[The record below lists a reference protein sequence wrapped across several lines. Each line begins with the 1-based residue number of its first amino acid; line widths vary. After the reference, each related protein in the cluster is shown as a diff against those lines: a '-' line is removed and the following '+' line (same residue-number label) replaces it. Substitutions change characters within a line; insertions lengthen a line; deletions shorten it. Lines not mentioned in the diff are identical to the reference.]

1 MTFRFDI
8 EPSSRQ
14 GFSFIIDRGTE
25 TNLRPDVDNGGFN
38 RIPFGFQSADRQS
51 FVAAWRFSP
60 TAAFTNDLRGGWFF
74 SQPIFDRNDVAS
86 DFFLTLPL
94 VDSPESTF
102 ERQGRDSHQ
111 YTIVDNAVWA
121 NGNHSLRFG
130 GQAQFFRLTPFG
142 PPAFSQSTIPT
153 LSIGTGP
160 STPSLIASQF
170 PGGIS
175 STQLASANNLLAL
188 LGGFVESADATFNAT
203 SATSGFVQGAF
214 PTRHLNFENYSVY
227 IQDAWRV
234 SPRLTLNFGLR
245 YELFS
250 PIREADRLALE
261 PIIPEGTDPVAA
273 VLNPNGQFNFVGTN
287 AGGSNFFRW
296 DKNNFAPVFSFA
308 YSPNFTNRLL
318 GGVFP
323 GAGRTVIRGGYR
335 ISYVNDEF
343 VRGADNALTGNQ
355 GLTQGVSLTN
365 LDLRASGG
373 SPAFETPPFQVPR
386 SYALNNEL
394 AGNFGTVFGIDPNL
408 RVPMTQEWNFGV
420 QREIGFQTV
429 FEIRYV
435 GGKSDNLLRALDFNQ
450 VNIFGNGFLGDFERA
465 RRNLSA
471 FGNPAC
477 TAATAAVTGCEV
489 LTVFP
494 GIEAGG
500 LLNNGTIRSLIAS
513 GQPGQLAFI
522 YIANAFGGS
531 SNLFLAN
538 PNTGVADLLQN
549 GAKYRYHS
557 LQTEIRRRF
566 AQGVQ
571 LQANYTFQKT
581 LTNTGG
587 VGQTNFDPLLDINQP
602 ELEYARADYDAA
614 HIFNFNGIFE
624 LPFGR
629 GRRWMN
635 QGGLANAIFGGWELT
650 SIVKVATGAPFSILD
665 TRGTL
670 NRTGR
675 SARQTA
681 TSNLT
686 KDQIK
691 DLIGIFHTPEG
702 VFFIN
707 PSVINTTGRAAEGI
721 GSTPF
726 EGQVFFNAPPGTT
739 GNLERNFLN
748 GPLFVNWDAGL
759 MKNFYFGETTRFQIR
774 AEAFNVLNRANF
786 FIGNVSFVPSGT
798 SFDINS
804 TNFGRV
810 NSTFDPRI
818 IQFVGRFEF

>member
-273 VLNPNGQFNFVGTN
+273 VLNPNGQF
-287 AGGSNFFRW
+287 
-296 DKNNFAPVFSFA
+296 
-308 YSPNFTNRLL
+308 
-318 GGVFP
+318 
-323 GAGRTVIRGGYR
+323 
-335 ISYVNDEF
+335 
-343 VRGADNALTGNQ
+343 
-355 GLTQGVSLTN
+355 
-365 LDLRASGG
+365 
-373 SPAFETPPFQVPR
+373 
-386 SYALNNEL
+386 
-394 AGNFGTVFGIDPNL
+394 
-408 RVPMTQEWNFGV
+408 
-420 QREIGFQTV
+420 
-429 FEIRYV
+429 
-435 GGKSDNLLRALDFNQ
+435 
-450 VNIFGNGFLGDFERA
+450 
-465 RRNLSA
+465 
-471 FGNPAC
+471 
-477 TAATAAVTGCEV
+477 
-489 LTVFP
+489 
-494 GIEAGG
+494 
-500 LLNNGTIRSLIAS
+500 
-513 GQPGQLAFI
+513 
-522 YIANAFGGS
+522 
-531 SNLFLAN
+531 
-538 PNTGVADLLQN
+538 
-549 GAKYRYHS
+549 
-557 LQTEIRRRF
+557 
-566 AQGVQ
+566 
-571 LQANYTFQKT
+571 
-581 LTNTGG
+581 
-587 VGQTNFDPLLDINQP
+587 
-602 ELEYARADYDAA
+602 
-614 HIFNFNGIFE
+614 
-624 LPFGR
+624 
-629 GRRWMN
+629 
-635 QGGLANAIFGGWELT
+635 
-650 SIVKVATGAPFSILD
+650 
-665 TRGTL
+665 
-670 NRTGR
+670 
-675 SARQTA
+675 
-681 TSNLT
+681 
-686 KDQIK
+686 
-691 DLIGIFHTPEG
+691 
-702 VFFIN
+702 
-707 PSVINTTGRAAEGI
+707 
-721 GSTPF
+721 
-726 EGQVFFNAPPGTT
+726 
-739 GNLERNFLN
+739 
-748 GPLFVNWDAGL
+748 
-759 MKNFYFGETTRFQIR
+759 
-774 AEAFNVLNRANF
+774 
-786 FIGNVSFVPSGT
+786 
-798 SFDINS
+798 
-804 TNFGRV
+804 
-810 NSTFDPRI
+810 
-818 IQFVGRFEF
+818 